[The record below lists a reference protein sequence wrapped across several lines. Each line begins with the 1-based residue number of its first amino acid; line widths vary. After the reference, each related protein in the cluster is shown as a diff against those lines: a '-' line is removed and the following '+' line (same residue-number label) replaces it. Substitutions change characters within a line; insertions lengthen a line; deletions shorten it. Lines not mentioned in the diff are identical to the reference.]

1 MLLDLSLSFS
11 EKITIFSSVSSIL
24 YEVLRFLIPRLA
36 FSSVG
41 CNNLLMVSG
50 CWNSVMVIGGG
61 GGVGG
66 VIRSASESAKPM
78 MNCRG
83 TEPFKIS
90 PALKH
95 SL

>member
-24 YEVLRFLIPRLA
+24 YAVLRFLIPRLA

-50 CWNSVMVIGGG
+50 CWNSVMVIGGRG
-61 GGVGG
+61 GGNSVERKLGQP
-66 VIRSASESAKPM
+66 V
-78 MNCRG
+78 
-83 TEPFKIS
+83 
-90 PALKH
+90 
-95 SL
+95 SLPNL

>member
-24 YEVLRFLIPRLA
+24 YAVLRFLIPRLA

-61 GGVGG
+61 GNSVERKLGQPV
-66 VIRSASESAKPM
+66 
-78 MNCRG
+78 
-83 TEPFKIS
+83 
-90 PALKH
+90 
-95 SL
+95 SLPNL